1 MNNNDMNYSCNING
15 YDCCTCK
22 GCPNATCASRKP
34 LLSLTRATK
43 PFNYNGFTCKQ
54 NFFFGV
60 DKSTGELIAT
70 SGWEVNGEVAVY
82 YLEGTEWHLY
92 WMSLNLCDFEVDLKG
107 VTLSNPAKKLSFL
120 DWLEEYEGIT
130 RHDWDENYF
139 GDMAEEE
146 ERLYQYYLLDNFPL
160 FVGQALETE
169 TDKETD
175 NNSVINDDIV
185 II

>member
-22 GCPNATCASRKP
+22 GCTNTTCSSRKP

-54 NFFFGV
+54 GFFFGV

-70 SGWEVNGEVAVY
+70 SGWEVNGEVAMY
-82 YLEGTEWHLY
+82 YLERGEWHLY
-92 WMSLNLCDFEVDLKG
+92 WMSLANCDFEVAG
-107 VTLSNPAKKLSFL
+107 VTLPNPAKKLSFF

-130 RHDWDENYF
+130 HYDWDEIYLGN
-139 GDMAEEE
+139 MADEEK
-146 ERLYQYYLLDNFPL
+146 RLYQYYLLDNLPL
-160 FVGQALETE
+160 FVGQALTE
-169 TDKETD
+169 D
-175 NNSVINDDIV
+175 NNGVIDDDI
-185 II
+185 III